1 LQQNLKSQDMIR
13 QFFIMMMCIA
23 TAQIGQAQSLTL
35 QDCKQLAHD
44 NYPAIKQYDL
54 IAQTRDYTIEN
65 AAKSWLPQISATIN
79 GLAFT
84 DVLDVSS
91 QMQQAGL
98 SMHKQMAAGNIMIN
112 QTIYDGG
119 RIKAGKQVTAAQ
131 AEVQKQQLDVSLYD
145 LNQRIEQL
153 YFGILTIDEQMKQT
167 RLLQSD
173 LALSSKSITSMIK
186 GGIANQTDLDAVNVE
201 QVKSQQTLDA
211 QQSSRAA
218 YLQML
223 GYFIGKKLGDAT
235 TLQTPATT
243 LSDAGNRTESGLGST
258 TDDNIL
264 RPELSYYTAQSKLT
278 EAQQKQL
285 DSKLLPTIS
294 AFGMGMYH
302 TTVSDMMKNGMLAG
316 GVTLSWNIG
325 ALYTRKNDLKKLEIQ
340 RQQIESQRSTFLFNN
355 HLQDESTN
363 GNIVTLRKQLAQD
376 DKIVS
381 LRERIRSMSEK
392 KVQLGT
398 ESVNEMLR
406 DINAVSEARQ
416 QQALHQI
423 QLIKEIYAQKT
434 NKGL

>member
-1 LQQNLKSQDMIR
+1 MIR

-173 LALSSKSITSMIK
+173 LALSNKSITSMIK

-363 GNIVTLRKQLAQD
+363 GNIMTLRKQLAQD

>member
-1 LQQNLKSQDMIR
+1 MIR

>member
-1 LQQNLKSQDMIR
+1 MIR

-294 AFGMGMYH
+294 AFGIGMYH

>member
-1 LQQNLKSQDMIR
+1 MIR
-13 QFFIMMMCIA
+13 QCFIMMMCIA

-173 LALSSKSITSMIK
+173 LALSNKSITSMIK
-186 GGIANQTDLDAVNVE
+186 GGIAHQTDLDAVNVE

>member
-1 LQQNLKSQDMIR
+1 MIR

-131 AEVQKQQLDVSLYD
+131 AEVQKQQLDVSLYE

-355 HLQDESTN
+355 NLQDESTN

>member
-1 LQQNLKSQDMIR
+1 MIR

-173 LALSSKSITSMIK
+173 LALSNKSITSMIK

>member
-1 LQQNLKSQDMIR
+1 MIR

-131 AEVQKQQLDVSLYD
+131 AEVQKQQLDVSLYE

-173 LALSSKSITSMIK
+173 LALSNKSITSMIK

>member
-1 LQQNLKSQDMIR
+1 MIR
-13 QFFIMMMCIA
+13 QCFIMMMCIA

-145 LNQRIEQL
+145 LNQRIEQM
-153 YFGILTIDEQMKQT
+153 YFGNITIDEQMKQT

-173 LALSSKSITSMIK
+173 LALSNKSITSMIK

>member
-1 LQQNLKSQDMIR
+1 MIR

-173 LALSSKSITSMIK
+173 LALSNKSITSMIK

-294 AFGMGMYH
+294 AFGIGMYH